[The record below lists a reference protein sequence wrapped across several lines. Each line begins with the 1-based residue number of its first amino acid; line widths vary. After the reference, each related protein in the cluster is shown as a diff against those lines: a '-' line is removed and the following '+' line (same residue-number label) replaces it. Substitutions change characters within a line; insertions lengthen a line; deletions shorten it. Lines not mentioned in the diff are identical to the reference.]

1 MERNRK
7 SSQMRKVRTS
17 AAAAATKPAEK
28 IEQAPAA
35 SEREKTPSIRKQ
47 RFSVDPVSII
57 FKAEPEFRT
66 ALKVHCSQL
75 DVEMSA
81 FIREAI
87 LEKMGRYKV

>member
-17 AAAAATKPAEK
+17 AAAAATQPVEN
-28 IEQAPAA
+28 IEEPKKSA
-35 SEREKTPSIRKQ
+35 EREKTPSVRKQ
-47 RFSVDPVSII
+47 RFTVDPVSII

-87 LEKMGRYKV
+87 LEKMGRSKV